1 MKRDVRYQGAIVR
14 DHHLLLIRHRDHAT
28 GRSYWVMPGGG
39 REGSETE
46 EACVA
51 REMSEETGLAVTV
64 ERLLLE
70 GPDEAG
76 VYQRRRTYLCTAETG
91 DAQPGYEPE
100 IEAAE
105 VYGIAEVRWFDLR
118 DPAGWDPLAVADPI
132 TYPQLQ
138 RLRALLGYGPGG

>member
-1 MKRDVRYQGAIVR
+1 MPRDIRYQGAILR

-28 GRSYWVMPGGG
+28 GQSYWVMPGGG

-64 ERLLLE
+64 ERLVLDE
-70 GPDEAG
+70 PDDAG

-118 DPAGWDPLAVADPI
+118 APAGWEPLAVADPI

-138 RLRALLGYGPGG
+138 RLRALLGYGPVG